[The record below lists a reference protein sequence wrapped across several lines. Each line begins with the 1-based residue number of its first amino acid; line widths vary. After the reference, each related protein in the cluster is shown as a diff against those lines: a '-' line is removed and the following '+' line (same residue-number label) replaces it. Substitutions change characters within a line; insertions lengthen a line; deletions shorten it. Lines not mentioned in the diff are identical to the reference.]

1 MLYCNTKH
9 KKELL
14 SIVAKFFY
22 RILCGFLLGL
32 SVFAPGLSGSVI
44 AIIMGI
50 YQDLLTIMSNP
61 FKKLKQNILYILPL
75 GIGAVISAVFFVI
88 TFKFLF
94 DAYEKAT
101 YFLFIGLI
109 AGNLPIILAE
119 IKKSEFQKRYFIGG
133 ICAFAA
139 ALTLGILAIGVQE
152 ASTAEGI
159 ITELPIFALSGLISG
174 IAALMPGMSVSMIL
188 IIMGVYSQLIF
199 AAESLLHMNLT
210 YLAQFGIFG
219 VCLALGLVLASRGI
233 KAVFEKYPGF
243 ANSMVFGFMAGSL
256 IGILIESLKLSDANF
271 SLLFGGIMLAA
282 GLVVSMLF
290 VVLGRV
296 LNKA

>member
-1 MLYCNTKH
+1 MLYCNTKY
-9 KKELL
+9 KKELI

-50 YQDLLTIMSNP
+50 YQDLLTIISNP
-61 FKKLKQNILYILPL
+61 FKKLKQNIFYILPL

-109 AGNLPIILAE
+109 AGNLPIILTE
-119 IKKSEFQKRYFIGG
+119 IKKSEFQKRYLIGG
-133 ICAFAA
+133 VCAFAA
-139 ALTLGILAIGVQE
+139 ALTLGILAIGVKDV
-152 ASTAEGI
+152 SGI
-159 ITELPIFALSGLISG
+159 QGNVAGLPILALSGFIAG
-174 IAALMPGMSVSMIL
+174 ITALMPGMSVSMVL

-210 YLAQFGIFG
+210 YLAHIGIFG
-219 VCLALGLVLASRGI
+219 ICFVVGLVLTSRGI

-256 IGILIESLKLSDANF
+256 VGILIESLKLSDANF
-271 SLLFGGIMLAA
+271 TLLFGGVMLGV
-282 GLVVSMLF
+282 GLAVSMLF

-296 LNKA
+296 LNKV